1 MRLSLSPEAAWV
13 AQDLDLRGVI
23 SEKGNVSYR
32 GGHDKVMRFGVWCIA
47 FVTLVPTVPLLCLC
61 TAQPNVKVLQLQ
73 WFVNTYVRCASM
85 RENYM
90 RTYVYTFCVPPCEL
104 AVMTNSIAR
113 KRDTVS
119 KTKFTRS
126 RNPGV
131 WDPWSWGS
139 IVPERRS

>member
-73 WFVNTYVRCASM
+73 WFVNTYAVPRCVKAICV
-85 RENYM
+85 
-90 RTYVYTFCVPPCEL
+90 RTYILSACLHANWP
-104 AVMTNSIAR
+104 
-113 KRDTVS
+113 
-119 KTKFTRS
+119 
-126 RNPGV
+126 
-131 WDPWSWGS
+131 
-139 IVPERRS
+139 